1 MLAEALSAAA
11 CMGLER
17 LLLPGAALGPVGV
30 AEVCAAVPPN
40 LTLLDLGSNNC
51 GDKGA
56 KAAGEAL
63 RRCPGLRRLGLA
75 SNDIGAEGARLLAP
89 SIRDHAALEEL
100 HLQGNRAG
108 LGGLCGYA
116 CHVIGTHVGPSFHEL
131 NGILCHGQE
140 HFARHVIG
148 STLVS

>member
-1 MLAEALSAAA
+1 MTWRAWGLTAITRRI
-11 CMGLER
+11 MGCQSSRETR
-17 LLLPGAALGPVGV
+17 VHNAVDDV
-30 AEVCAAVPPN
+30 AGNMCQA
-40 LTLLDLGSNNC
+40 LDLGSNNC

-89 SIRDHAALEEL
+89 AIRDHAALEEL

-108 LGGLCGYA
+108 LGGSCTYA
-116 CHVIGTHVGPSFHEL
+116 CHIILARHVIGTHSRPSFPVL
-131 NGILCHGQE
+131 NGNL
-140 HFARHVIG
+140 
-148 STLVS
+148 